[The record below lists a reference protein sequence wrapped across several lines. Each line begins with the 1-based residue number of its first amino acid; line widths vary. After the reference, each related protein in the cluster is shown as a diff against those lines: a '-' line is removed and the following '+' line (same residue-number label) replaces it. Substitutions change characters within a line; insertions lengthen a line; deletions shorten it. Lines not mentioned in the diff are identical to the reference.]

1 MANRV
6 PLIVD
11 TSTLFI
17 KELPEGDNLD
27 LTGSGIVGLTGVGGT
42 TGNFSGIVTASSF
55 YVDSNEVISNTR
67 ELKNIASLDAT
78 TTATIESAIA
88 AAPNDFNTLNI
99 SGVSTFA
106 GAADFNGDIDVDG
119 HTELDNV
126 AISGIVTVT
135 GNIDANGNA
144 DINGDLNVNGH
155 TDLDNVDIAGVTTF
169 ASLVDINNSLD
180 ISSQLL
186 VGGATTLANSGGIT
200 TTGGD
205 LYAGGDLY
213 FSGDIYQNGALF
225 TSGVGIQSSGTAI
238 GAGVTQLNFVG
249 TGNTFLYNSGTNT
262 VDISISGGGGASE
275 ESTSVSTTSATAVAS
290 FAHANYRSA
299 SILAQITQGS
309 NYQSG
314 RYLLIHDGTTVTVV
328 EESSVATGSMLGAF
342 TGAINGTDVEF
353 RVTMTSASS
362 ATVIVKVDKISA

>member
-17 KELPEGDNLD
+17 KELPTGDNLD
-27 LTGSGIVGLTGVGGT
+27 LTGSGIVGLAGVGGT
-42 TGNFSGIVTASSF
+42 TGNFTGIVTASAF
-55 YVDSNEVISNTR
+55 YIDSNEVISNTR

-106 GAADFNGDIDVDG
+106 
-119 HTELDNV
+119 
-126 AISGIVTVT
+126 
-135 GNIDANGNA
+135 
-144 DINGDLNVNGH
+144 
-155 TDLDNVDIAGVTTF
+155 
-169 ASLVDINNSLD
+169 SLVDINSSAD

-205 LYAGGDLY
+205 LYSGGDLY

-225 TSGVGIQSSGTAI
+225 TSGVGIQSGGTAI

-262 VDISISGGGGASE
+262 VDISISGGGGGASE

-290 FAHANYRSA
+290 FAHADYRSA

>member
-1 MANRV
+1 M
-6 PLIVD
+6 
-11 TSTLFI
+11 
-17 KELPEGDNLD
+17 
-27 LTGSGIVGLTGVGGT
+27 
-42 TGNFSGIVTASSF
+42 TASAF
-55 YVDSNEVISNTR
+55 YIDSNEVISNTR

-106 GAADFNGDIDVDG
+106 
-119 HTELDNV
+119 
-126 AISGIVTVT
+126 
-135 GNIDANGNA
+135 
-144 DINGDLNVNGH
+144 
-155 TDLDNVDIAGVTTF
+155 
-169 ASLVDINNSLD
+169 SLVDINNSAD

-205 LYAGGDLY
+205 LYSGGDLY

-225 TSGVGIQSSGTAI
+225 TSGVGIQSGGTAI

-290 FAHANYRSA
+290 FAHADYRSA

>member
-17 KELPEGDNLD
+17 KELPTGDNLD
-27 LTGSGIVGLTGVGGT
+27 LTGSGIVGLAGVGGT
-42 TGNFSGIVTASSF
+42 TGNFTGIVTASAF
-55 YVDSNEVISNTR
+55 YIDSNEVISNTR

-106 GAADFNGDIDVDG
+106 
-119 HTELDNV
+119 
-126 AISGIVTVT
+126 
-135 GNIDANGNA
+135 
-144 DINGDLNVNGH
+144 
-155 TDLDNVDIAGVTTF
+155 
-169 ASLVDINNSLD
+169 SLVDINNSAD

-205 LYAGGDLY
+205 LYSGGDLY
-213 FSGDIYQNGALF
+213 FSGDIYQNGTLF
-225 TSGVGIQSSGTAI
+225 TSGVGIQSGGTAI
-238 GAGVTQLNFVG
+238 GAGVTTLNFIGV
-249 TGNTFLYNSGTNT
+249 GNTFLYDQSNNT
-262 VDISISGGGGASE
+262 IDISISGGGAE
-275 ESTSVSTTSATAVAS
+275 ETTSVSTTSATSVLS
-290 FAHANYRSA
+290 FAAASYRSA

-328 EESSVATGSMLGAF
+328 EESSVATGSMLGSF
-342 TGAINGTDVEF
+342 NGAINGSNVEF

>member
-27 LTGSGIVGLTGVGGT
+27 LTGSGIVGLAGVGGT
-42 TGNFSGIVTASSF
+42 TGNFSGIVTASAF
-55 YVDSNEVISNTR
+55 YIDSNEVISNTR

-106 GAADFNGDIDVDG
+106 
-119 HTELDNV
+119 
-126 AISGIVTVT
+126 
-135 GNIDANGNA
+135 
-144 DINGDLNVNGH
+144 
-155 TDLDNVDIAGVTTF
+155 
-169 ASLVDINNSLD
+169 SLVDINNSAD

-205 LYAGGDLY
+205 LYSGGDLY
-213 FSGDIYQNGALF
+213 FSGDIYQNGTLF
-225 TSGVGIQSSGTAI
+225 TSGVGIQSGGTAI
-238 GAGVTQLNFVG
+238 GAGVTTLNFIGV
-249 TGNTFLYNSGTNT
+249 GNTFLYNQSNNT
-262 VDISISGGGGASE
+262 IDISISGGGAE
-275 ESTSVSTTSATAVAS
+275 ETTSVSSTSATSVLS
-290 FAHANYRSA
+290 FAHASYRSA
-299 SILAQITQGS
+299 SVLAQISQGS
-309 NYQSG
+309 NYQVG

-328 EESSVATGSMLGAF
+328 EESSVATGSMLGSF
-342 TGAINGTDVEF
+342 TGAISGSNLEF
-353 RVTMTSASS
+353 RVTMSSASS
-362 ATVIVKVDKISA
+362 ATVVVKADKISA

>member
-17 KELPEGDNLD
+17 KELPTGDNLD
-27 LTGSGIVGLTGVGGT
+27 LTGSGIVGLAGVGGT
-42 TGNFSGIVTASSF
+42 TGNFTGIVTASAF

-67 ELKNIASLDAT
+67 QLKNIASLDAT

-106 GAADFNGDIDVDG
+106 
-119 HTELDNV
+119 
-126 AISGIVTVT
+126 
-135 GNIDANGNA
+135 
-144 DINGDLNVNGH
+144 
-155 TDLDNVDIAGVTTF
+155 
-169 ASLVDINNSLD
+169 SLVDINNSAD

-205 LYAGGDLY
+205 LYSGGDLY

-225 TSGVGIQSSGTAI
+225 TSGVGIQSGGTAI
-238 GAGVTQLNFVG
+238 GAGVTTLNFIG
-249 TGNTFLYNSGTNT
+249 IGNTFLYNQSNNSI
-262 VDISISGGGGASE
+262 DISISGGGAE
-275 ESTSVSTTSATAVAS
+275 ETTSVSTTSATSVLS
-290 FAHANYRSA
+290 FAAASYRSA

-309 NYQSG
+309 AYQAG
-314 RYLLIHDGTTVTVV
+314 RYLLVHDGTTVTVV
-328 EESSVATGSMLGAF
+328 EESSVATGSMLGSF
-342 TGAINGTDVEF
+342 NGAINGSNVEF

-362 ATVIVKVDKISA
+362 ATVIVKADKISA

>member
-17 KELPEGDNLD
+17 KELPTGDNLD
-27 LTGSGIVGLTGVGGT
+27 LTGSGIVGLAGVGGT
-42 TGNFSGIVTASSF
+42 TGNFTGIVTASAF
-55 YVDSNEVISNTR
+55 YIDSNEVISNTR

-106 GAADFNGDIDVDG
+106 
-119 HTELDNV
+119 
-126 AISGIVTVT
+126 
-135 GNIDANGNA
+135 
-144 DINGDLNVNGH
+144 
-155 TDLDNVDIAGVTTF
+155 
-169 ASLVDINNSLD
+169 SLVDINNSAD

-205 LYAGGDLY
+205 LYSGGDLY

-225 TSGVGIQSSGTAI
+225 TSGVGIQSGGTAI

-290 FAHANYRSA
+290 FAHADYRSA